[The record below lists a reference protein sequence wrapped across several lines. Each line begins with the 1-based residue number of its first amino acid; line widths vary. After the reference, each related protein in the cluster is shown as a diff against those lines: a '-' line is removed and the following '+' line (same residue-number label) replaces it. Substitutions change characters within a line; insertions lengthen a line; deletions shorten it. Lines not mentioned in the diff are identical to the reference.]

1 MHRVLTLIA
10 NPARPVLD
18 DSIVMAVRAA
28 LESRGAAVE
37 TVDFLAPGIACD
49 LPFARLLPTEAEVAA
64 RGVIGLAPVDIAAQ
78 GQAGRRKRLLACD
91 MDSTLIENE
100 IVDEIAAVAGLR
112 QKIAPITARS
122 VAGEI
127 DFVTSLA
134 ERVALLKGLS
144 QTRYLAAGE
153 AIRFVPG
160 ARALMAT
167 MRAFGAHTMIISGGF
182 RAFTAHVRDAL
193 AMDQDVANDVEI
205 LGGALT
211 GRLVP
216 PLVARESKA
225 EILRM
230 TATSLG
236 ISLAE
241 TMAVG
246 DGANDLAM
254 VQAAGLGVA
263 FHGTPRIREGAAVR
277 IDHGDLTALLYLQGY
292 RTAEIRG

>member
-18 DSIVMAVRAA
+18 DSIVAAVRAA
-28 LESRGAAVE
+28 LESAGAAAGAA
-37 TVDFLAPGIACD
+37 DLLAPGIACD
-49 LPFARLLPTEAEVAA
+49 LPFERLPPTEAEAIA
-64 RGVIGLAPVDIAAQ
+64 QRVIGHAPVDMAAQ
-78 GQAGRRKRLLACD
+78 EQAGRRKRLLACD

-112 QKIAPITARS
+112 DKIAPITARS

-127 DFVTSLA
+127 DFATSLA

-144 QTRYLAAGE
+144 QARYLEAGR
-153 AIRFVPG
+153 AIRFMPG
-160 ARALMAT
+160 ARALITT
-167 MRAFGAHTMIISGGF
+167 MRTFSAHTMIVSGGF
-182 RAFTAHVRDAL
+182 RAFTAQVRKAL
-193 AMDQDVANDVEI
+193 GMDQDVANDVEI
-205 LGGALT
+205 LGGVLT
-211 GRLVP
+211 GRLLP
-216 PLVARESKA
+216 PLVARDSKA
-225 EILRM
+225 ETLR
-230 TATSLG
+230 TAAATLG
-236 ISLAE
+236 IPLAE

-263 FHGTPRIREGAAVR
+263 FHGTPRIRDGAAVR

-292 RTAEIRG
+292 RAAEIRD